1 MSRFL
6 GLIPARGGSK
16 GIPRKNIK
24 QLAGLPM
31 IAHTIKA
38 GLGASSIDTLVV
50 SSDDEDILNVAKQY
64 GLDVPF
70 TRPDELALD
79 ETLMRSVIFH
89 TIEFYEQRQ
98 EYFDHLVLL
107 QPTSPLRNE
116 THIDDAIN
124 IYESMN
130 FDSLVS
136 TYADYSY
143 RWQKKPEG
151 GSRINYLGPRK
162 NRQSKQPEYVE
173 NGAIYI
179 VSIPKFL
186 EHNNLQEGRTGIFEM
201 NPVDS
206 INIDDPFDF
215 WLAEKILQEWKN
227 Q

>member
-24 QLAGLPM
+24 HLAGLPM
-31 IAHTIKA
+31 ISHTIKA
-38 GLGASSIDTLVV
+38 GLGASSIDKLVV

-79 ETLMRSVIFH
+79 ETLIEDVIYH
-89 TIEFYEQRQ
+89 VIEFYEQQ
-98 EYFDHLVLL
+98 EEHFDHLVLL

-116 THIDDAIN
+116 THIEDAIN
-124 IYESMN
+124 IYDSMN

-143 RWQKKPEG
+143 RWQRNPEG
-151 GSRINYLGPRK
+151 GSRINHSGRRK

-201 NPVDS
+201 NPENSVDV
-206 INIDDPFDF
+206 DDYFDF
-215 WLAEKILQEWKN
+215 WLAEKILLEWKG
-227 Q
+227 